1 MKILLR
7 SFTMFIRQIIED
19 YMLVGVIVAPILM
32 GVAFRFGLPFA
43 EGLLTSQLS
52 VSQILSPYYLLFDLF
67 MCIATPYFF
76 CFVSA
81 LVMLTEYDENMVNY
95 LAVTPLGRRG
105 YLASRLVLPAIL
117 SFAASILIMRFFALT
132 HWDWPLLL
140 VACALSCLMSV
151 AMALMLVSLSSNRV
165 EGMALGKMANIYT
178 LGLLVPFFIPSWPQ
192 YLFAPLPSFWV
203 AKLCIDVDYFF
214 LLPALLTSILWLWA
228 LYARFERK
236 LV

>member
-7 SFTMFIRQIIED
+7 SFAMFIRQITED
-19 YMLVGVIVAPILM
+19 YMLVGVIAAPILM
-32 GVAFRFGLPFA
+32 GTAFRFGVPFA
-43 EGLLTSQLS
+43 EELLTGQFALP
-52 VSQILSPYYLLFDLF
+52 QILTPYYLLFDLF
-67 MCIATPYFF
+67 MCIVTPYFF

-105 YLASRLVLPAIL
+105 YIVSRLALPAIL
-117 SFAASILIMRFFALT
+117 SFAASLLLMRFFALT
-132 HWDWPLLL
+132 RWDGLLLL

-151 AMALMLVSLSSNRV
+151 AVALMLFSLSSNRV

-178 LGLLVPFFIPSWPQ
+178 LGLLVPFFIESAAQ
-192 YLFAPLPSFWV
+192 YLFAPLPSFWL
-203 AKLCIDVDYFF
+203 AKMCVEGDYF
-214 LLPALLTSILWLWA
+214 LLFPAVLTSILWIWI
-228 LYARFERK
+228 LYRKFEHK